1 MKRKHMVC
9 AAAAVL
15 ACAALT
21 GAALALSTGDSLIS
35 LSYLNDTYIPTVV
48 AQGTKAADEKLIQAY
63 QAASQ
68 KLDEVNQGYGVQQGS
83 GGSYSADLRSR
94 DMVRG
99 DQLKLPTGSVVQL
112 AAGAGTV
119 VHTGAVIDVTAG
131 QTVASGAALVSGH
144 RYLVGEDTSAVFTVD
159 SGLAKV
165 GVQGSFEKT
174 ESGEKAAPF
183 TDVSRSDWYSSAVDY
198 VYFEQLFSGTGDG
211 LFSPMASMDR
221 AMIVTVFYN
230 MAGAPQGEMDASTAV
245 FSDVPAGQWY
255 APYVSWAADQGVTAG
270 TGEDTFSPEQA
281 VTRREAVALLYSFG
295 TNYLGL
301 ELTERADLTPYEDAA
316 AVASWGGEAVAWAVG
331 AGLLSSSD
339 ADLMLLSPDESATRA
354 QVAVILTRFCETV
367 MPDGPVS
374 HQEMVRNLQNSSLR
388 KKDTL
393 AAMAQVLLDDGFAPA
408 FVAGLLGN
416 IIEEGDCGRFE
427 SSAYLSNPDAE
438 PDYLVYMDEN
448 YDYRDKYSYRLIYEG
463 ISLQEVYAMVLEL
476 GPEGA
481 NGRGSCFGLGCMQW
495 TSYNRIKRLLENYLE
510 AADGAD
516 TITLAQVQ
524 EAEGITISYELRN
537 THKKVYTDWQT
548 ANPEQDT
555 EEAAYDAGVKV
566 CTSYGIPVGYNT
578 PEVQEKRG
586 GNAAQVYA
594 VMLGES

>member
-1 MKRKHMVC
+1 M
-9 AAAAVL
+9 
-15 ACAALT
+15 
-21 GAALALSTGDSLIS
+21 
-35 LSYLNDTYIPTVV
+35 
-48 AQGTKAADEKLIQAY
+48 
-63 QAASQ
+63 
-68 KLDEVNQGYGVQQGS
+68 
-83 GGSYSADLRSR
+83 
-94 DMVRG
+94 
-99 DQLKLPTGSVVQL
+99 
-112 AAGAGTV
+112 
-119 VHTGAVIDVTAG
+119 
-131 QTVASGAALVSGH
+131 
-144 RYLVGEDTSAVFTVD
+144 
-159 SGLAKV
+159 
-165 GVQGSFEKT
+165 
-174 ESGEKAAPF
+174 
-183 TDVSRSDWYSSAVDY
+183 
-198 VYFEQLFSGTGDG
+198 
-211 LFSPMASMDR
+211 
-221 AMIVTVFYN
+221 
-230 MAGAPQGEMDASTAV
+230 
-245 FSDVPAGQWY
+245 
-255 APYVSWAADQGVTAG
+255 
-270 TGEDTFSPEQA
+270 
-281 VTRREAVALLYSFG
+281 
-295 TNYLGL
+295 
-301 ELTERADLTPYEDAA
+301 
-316 AVASWGGEAVAWAVG
+316 
-331 AGLLSSSD
+331 
-339 ADLMLLSPDESATRA
+339 
-354 QVAVILTRFCETV
+354 AVILTRFCETV

>member
-1 MKRKHMVC
+1 
-9 AAAAVL
+9 
-15 ACAALT
+15 
-21 GAALALSTGDSLIS
+21 
-35 LSYLNDTYIPTVV
+35 
-48 AQGTKAADEKLIQAY
+48 
-63 QAASQ
+63 
-68 KLDEVNQGYGVQQGS
+68 
-83 GGSYSADLRSR
+83 
-94 DMVRG
+94 
-99 DQLKLPTGSVVQL
+99 
-112 AAGAGTV
+112 
-119 VHTGAVIDVTAG
+119 
-131 QTVASGAALVSGH
+131 
-144 RYLVGEDTSAVFTVD
+144 
-159 SGLAKV
+159 
-165 GVQGSFEKT
+165 
-174 ESGEKAAPF
+174 
-183 TDVSRSDWYSSAVDY
+183 
-198 VYFEQLFSGTGDG
+198 
-211 LFSPMASMDR
+211 
-221 AMIVTVFYN
+221 
-230 MAGAPQGEMDASTAV
+230 
-245 FSDVPAGQWY
+245 
-255 APYVSWAADQGVTAG
+255 
-270 TGEDTFSPEQA
+270 
-281 VTRREAVALLYSFG
+281 
-295 TNYLGL
+295 
-301 ELTERADLTPYEDAA
+301 
-316 AVASWGGEAVAWAVG
+316 
-331 AGLLSSSD
+331 
-339 ADLMLLSPDESATRA
+339 
-354 QVAVILTRFCETV
+354 ILTRFCETV

-388 KKDTL
+388 KRDTL

-476 GPEGA
+476 GPAGA

>member
-1 MKRKHMVC
+1 M
-9 AAAAVL
+9 
-15 ACAALT
+15 
-21 GAALALSTGDSLIS
+21 
-35 LSYLNDTYIPTVV
+35 
-48 AQGTKAADEKLIQAY
+48 
-63 QAASQ
+63 
-68 KLDEVNQGYGVQQGS
+68 
-83 GGSYSADLRSR
+83 
-94 DMVRG
+94 
-99 DQLKLPTGSVVQL
+99 VQL

-119 VHTGAVIDVTAG
+119 VHTRAVIDVTAG

-144 RYLVGEDTSAVFTVD
+144 RYLVGEDTSAVFTAD

-354 QVAVILTRFCETV
+354 QVAV
-367 MPDGPVS
+367 M
-374 HQEMVRNLQNSSLR
+374 LQN
-388 KKDTL
+388 
-393 AAMAQVLLDDGFAPA
+393 FA
-408 FVAGLLGN
+408 
-416 IIEEGDCGRFE
+416 EK
-427 SSAYLSNPDAE
+427 YL
-438 PDYLVYMDEN
+438 
-448 YDYRDKYSYRLIYEG
+448 
-463 ISLQEVYAMVLEL
+463 
-476 GPEGA
+476 
-481 NGRGSCFGLGCMQW
+481 
-495 TSYNRIKRLLENYLE
+495 
-510 AADGAD
+510 
-516 TITLAQVQ
+516 
-524 EAEGITISYELRN
+524 
-537 THKKVYTDWQT
+537 
-548 ANPEQDT
+548 
-555 EEAAYDAGVKV
+555 
-566 CTSYGIPVGYNT
+566 
-578 PEVQEKRG
+578 
-586 GNAAQVYA
+586 
-594 VMLGES
+594 